1 MEYSMRKLAAVAFM
15 SLSSAALAGT
25 HWAPEVSVYK
35 WRDHHKLYSFADGSL
50 AGAAAS
56 ADDNQ
61 WIGCSTYR
69 SDADGSDFQFGFCS
83 AVDADAHSTGC
94 YTDDLAMIAI
104 IATIDSTSSL
114 NFTATDGVCASI
126 YVDHTS
132 GTL

>member
-1 MEYSMRKLAAVAFM
+1 V
-15 SLSSAALAGT
+15 
-25 HWAPEVSVYK
+25 
-35 WRDHHKLYSFADGSL
+35 YSFADGSL

-69 SDADGSDFQFGFCS
+69 SNADGSDFQFGYCS
-83 AVDADAHSTGC
+83 AVDADSISTGC

-104 IATIDSTSSL
+104 ISTIESTSQL
-114 NFTATDGVCASI
+114 NFTATDGVCTSI